1 MDQNREV
8 TGLAVGDATLRY
20 FIIQHRTPKS
30 PSPRGVEE
38 QANTVISKHF
48 VPIRIR
54 LVTGIEIPQSQQRQI
69 YSESLV
75 KLIAILKYENEN
87 FSHGIA
93 PLSYNWESS
102 DSRVVSLQLPGEIL
116 QKSKNI
122 WNGDKGKETQF

>member
-1 MDQNREV
+1 M

-20 FIIQHRTPKS
+20 FIVQHRTPKS
-30 PSPRGVEE
+30 PSPRGIEE
-38 QANTVISKHF
+38 KSNTIISKKN
-48 VPIRIR
+48 VPIRVR

-75 KLIAILKYENEN
+75 KLIAVLKYENEN

-102 DSRVVSLQLPGEIL
+102 DGRVVSLQLPGDIP
-116 QKSKNI
+116 
-122 WNGDKGKETQF
+122 